1 MEGLSETQQESVRKM
16 SSERIQGRL
25 MRAGLPEE
33 ELMDQLA
40 TVMLSGDDPLVSV
53 TSPYT
58 ESTGFTCCLEK
69 SNYQ

>member
-33 ELMDQLA
+33 EVYDMSRPELMDKLA
-40 TVMLSGDDPLVSV
+40 TV
-53 TSPYT
+53 
-58 ESTGFTCCLEK
+58 C
-69 SNYQ
+69 